1 MVSAQHRSRSRAV
14 KQVASFVLSRPS
26 PCDVPQRVRFSCRTP
41 WALLGE
47 MRVLARRGGWVRTTA
62 CLTTLRERMSP
73 SGLEEHLVNGEA
85 LGVVLVGLFLF
96 ADVGVAQAEAQS
108 NGMTEEEAARLGE
121 EFGIVVGAVDEDIQ
135 KELKLQHPQGVAVFE
150 VIGNSRA
157 DYAGIKVRSVIK
169 EIDKQEIRNMA
180 DFGRA
185 IRKAMKECNFTVGTY
200 EPADPGDPVG
210 WGVNFH
216 FVGCK
221 RD

>member
-1 MVSAQHRSRSRAV
+1 MLKRSEPN
-14 KQVASFVLSRPS
+14 VASP
-26 PCDVPQRVRFSCRTP
+26 PMTPEACVRGL
-41 WALLGE
+41 AYLLG
-47 MRVLARRGGWVRTTA
+47 LAMVVA
-62 CLTTLRERMSP
+62 LA
-73 SGLEEHLVNGEA
+73 GLV
-85 LGVVLVGLFLF
+85 
-96 ADVGVAQAEAQS
+96 QAETGL
-108 NGMTEEEAARLGE
+108 NGMTEDEAAKLGE
-121 EFGIVVGAVDEDIQ
+121 EFGILVGPVDEEIQ
-135 KELKLQHPQGVAVFE
+135 KELKLQQPQGVAVFE

-169 EIDKQEIRNMA
+169 EVDKHEIRTMA

-185 IRKAMKECNFTVGTY
+185 IKKAMSECNFTVGTY

>member
-1 MVSAQHRSRSRAV
+1 MSSRLV
-14 KQVASFVLSRPS
+14 
-26 PCDVPQRVRFSCRTP
+26 
-41 WALLGE
+41 WEMLLCCGLVFCE
-47 MRVLARRGGWVRTTA
+47 MGTGQAA
-62 CLTTLRERMSP
+62 MQ
-73 SGLEEHLVNGEA
+73 NGA
-85 LGVVLVGLFLF
+85 
-96 ADVGVAQAEAQS
+96 
-108 NGMTEEEAARLGE
+108 MTEDEASKLGE
-121 EFGIVVGAVDEDIQ
+121 EFGIVVGAVDEEIQ
-135 KELKLQHPQGVAVFE
+135 KELKLQKPQGVAVFE

-169 EIDKQEIRNMA
+169 EIDKQEIRNMM

-185 IRKAMKECNFTVGTY
+185 IKKAMKECNFTVGTY

>member
-1 MVSAQHRSRSRAV
+1 MA
-14 KQVASFVLSRPS
+14 F
-26 PCDVPQRVRFSCRTP
+26 
-41 WALLGE
+41 LLG
-47 MRVLARRGGWVRTTA
+47 GPI
-62 CLTTLRERMSP
+62 S
-73 SGLEEHLVNGEA
+73 
-85 LGVVLVGLFLF
+85 
-96 ADVGVAQAEAQS
+96 ADVAMAQAANQRDA
-108 NGMTEEEAARLGE
+108 MTEDEASKLGE
-121 EFGIVVGAVDEDIQ
+121 EFGIVVGPVDDEIQ
-135 KELKLQHPQGVAVFE
+135 KELKLQKPQGVAVFE

-185 IRKAMKECNFTVGTY
+185 IKKAMKECNFTVGTY
-200 EPADPGDPVG
+200 EPADPSDPVG

>member
-1 MVSAQHRSRSRAV
+1 MPIRIA
-14 KQVASFVLSRPS
+14 
-26 PCDVPQRVRFSCRTP
+26 RTVIFLEIM
-41 WALLGE
+41 LL
-47 MRVLARRGGWVRTTA
+47 
-62 CLTTLRERMSP
+62 
-73 SGLEEHLVNGEA
+73 SGLSLGSLEMARA
-85 LGVVLVGLFLF
+85 LT
-96 ADVGVAQAEAQS
+96 QTS
-108 NGMTEEEAARLGE
+108 SMTEEEASQLGE
-121 EFGIVVGAVDEDIQ
+121 EFGIVVGAVDEAIQ
-135 KELKLQHPQGVAVFE
+135 KELKLQKPQGVAVFE

-169 EIDKQEIRNMA
+169 EIDKQEIQNLA

-185 IRKAMKECNFTVGTY
+185 IKKAMKQCNFTVGTY

>member
-1 MVSAQHRSRSRAV
+1 MGSQEIGLRSMAG
-14 KQVASFVLSRPS
+14 
-26 PCDVPQRVRFSCRTP
+26 VRTY
-41 WALLGE
+41 LLGF
-47 MRVLARRGGWVRTTA
+47 VSVIALA
-62 CLTTLRERMSP
+62 
-73 SGLEEHLVNGEA
+73 GLV
-85 LGVVLVGLFLF
+85 
-96 ADVGVAQAEAQS
+96 QAETGL
-108 NGMTEEEAARLGE
+108 NGMTEEEASRLGE
-121 EFGIVVGAVDEDIQ
+121 EFGIVVGAVDEEIQ
-135 KELKLQHPQGVAVFE
+135 KELNLQKPQGVAVFE

-169 EIDKQEIRNMA
+169 EVDKQEIRTMI

-185 IRKAMKECNFTVGTY
+185 IKKAMNECNFTVGTY

>member
-1 MVSAQHRSRSRAV
+1 MKWMAWGLMIFLVSALLAV
-14 KQVASFVLSRPS
+14 DVAGAQVATSN
-26 PCDVPQRVRFSCRTP
+26 
-41 WALLGE
+41 GE
-47 MRVLARRGGWVRTTA
+47 M
-62 CLTTLRERMSP
+62 M
-73 SGLEEHLVNGEA
+73 EE
-85 LGVVLVGLFLF
+85 
-96 ADVGVAQAEAQS
+96 D
-108 NGMTEEEAARLGE
+108 AARLGE
-121 EFGIVVGAVDEDIQ
+121 EFGIVVGAVDEEIR
-135 KELKLQHPQGVAVFE
+135 KELGLQRPQGVAVFE

-169 EIDKQEIRNMA
+169 EINKQEIRNMA

-185 IRKAMKECNFTVGTY
+185 IQKAMKECNFTVGTY

>member
-1 MVSAQHRSRSRAV
+1 MYVPVSPGGNTGMCFWPMMQQFLGGGRGCL
-14 KQVASFVLSRPS
+14 LSL
-26 PCDVPQRVRFSCRTP
+26 
-41 WALLGE
+41 AL
-47 MRVLARRGGWVRTTA
+47 VLACA
-62 CLTTLRERMSP
+62 
-73 SGLEEHLVNGEA
+73 GLV
-85 LGVVLVGLFLF
+85 
-96 ADVGVAQAEAQS
+96 QAETAL

-121 EFGIVVGAVDEDIQ
+121 EFGIVVGAVDEEIQ
-135 KELKLQHPQGVAVFE
+135 KELNLQKPQGVAVFE

-169 EIDKQEIRNMA
+169 EVDKHEIRTMV
-180 DFGRA
+180 DFGQAIKRA
-185 IRKAMKECNFTVGTY
+185 MNECNFTVGTY

>member
-1 MVSAQHRSRSRAV
+1 M
-14 KQVASFVLSRPS
+14 K
-26 PCDVPQRVRFSCRTP
+26 
-41 WALLGE
+41 
-47 MRVLARRGGWVRTTA
+47 RTTWGWA
-62 CLTTLRERMSP
+62 FGLA
-73 SGLEEHLVNGEA
+73 SGLLVVDMA
-85 LGVVLVGLFLF
+85 FAQVVM
-96 ADVGVAQAEAQS
+96 QNRE
-108 NGMTEEEAARLGE
+108 MTEDEASRLGE
-121 EFGIVVGAVDEDIQ
+121 EFGIVVGAVDEEIQ
-135 KELKLQHPQGVAVFE
+135 KELKLQRPQGVAVFE

-169 EIDKQEIRNMA
+169 EIDKQEIRNMT

-185 IRKAMKECNFTVGTY
+185 IQKAMKECNFTVGTY